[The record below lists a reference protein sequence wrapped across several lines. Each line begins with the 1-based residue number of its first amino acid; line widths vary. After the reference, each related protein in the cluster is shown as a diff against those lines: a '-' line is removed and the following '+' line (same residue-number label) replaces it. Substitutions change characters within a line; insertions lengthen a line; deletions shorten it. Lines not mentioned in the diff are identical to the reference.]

1 MRTLRAIPL
10 ALGAVLGLVLL
21 GAGGWVFTPARPEP
35 DALAALVPGADVA
48 VDLNPWIAFLP
59 GHPRETGF
67 ILYPGARVD
76 PRVYARA
83 ARAIAEH
90 GYPTLIVPM
99 PLNLALL
106 APEQGLDV
114 IGSFP
119 QVKRWAIGGHSLG
132 GAMAARFALNHP
144 HVIHGLVLWASRPA
158 GTDDLSGLA
167 IPVASIYGTEDGLV
181 DPQTIAHSQA
191 LLPPDTTFVA
201 IAGGNHAQFGNYPPQ
216 LGSGEASISADEQ
229 QAQIVLATLALLSEI
244 EAAEP

>member
-1 MRTLRAIPL
+1 
-10 ALGAVLGLVLL
+10 
-21 GAGGWVFTPARPEP
+21 
-35 DALAALVPGADVA
+35 VA

-132 GAMAARFALNHP
+132 GAMAARFALNQP
-144 HVIHGLVLWASRPA
+144 SLVSYKLEAETGFELTLPA
-158 GTDDLSGLA
+158 PST
-167 IPVASIYGTEDGLV
+167 VALD
-181 DPQTIAHSQA
+181 
-191 LLPPDTTFVA
+191 
-201 IAGGNHAQFGNYPPQ
+201 AGVHTLTYTLEFPSDVTGAAQFHVTAPEDITSNT
-216 LGSGEASISADEQ
+216 
-229 QAQIVLATLALLSEI
+229 VNFTLTCQ
-244 EAAEP
+244 